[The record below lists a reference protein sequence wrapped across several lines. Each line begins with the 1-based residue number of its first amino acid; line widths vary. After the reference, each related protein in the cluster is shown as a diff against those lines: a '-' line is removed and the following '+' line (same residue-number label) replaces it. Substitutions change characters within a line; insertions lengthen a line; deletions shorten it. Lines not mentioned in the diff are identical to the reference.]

1 MLLNEHNS
9 KLLFETATIPVPKG
23 AAVFPGEEDGFA
35 PDFPLPWFLKAQ
47 VLSGGRGKA
56 GGILRIDAPADF
68 PAKARKLF
76 AREIKGESI
85 PFIRVE
91 PGEDI
96 AHEFYLSLTV
106 SREQRC
112 ILLTTGRQGGME
124 IERLGADNLLIQ
136 KIRLPGGPAPHQ
148 VRAAFFHLGLEKEV
162 FKDFSNFLD
171 TLFKCMLDNG
181 LLLAEI
187 NPLVLT
193 PDGRLVALDGK
204 VEMDDNFVDLHP
216 EAEAY
221 YQREHAAS
229 EENMARD
236 AGLSFVRLPGWVGL
250 MVNGAGLA
258 MATMDLLNFS
268 GLPASNFLDLG
279 GAADQKRME
288 TALELLF
295 GDDQVKAIFI
305 NLFGGILSCEKVAL
319 AMQGALGGKSPRK
332 PIVVRM
338 SGKDAEAGLK
348 ILREL
353 NVNNLHMAGDMQ
365 AAIAILDTI
374 RPTESASVDYPAP
387 LDLPLGPRPAPVN
400 WRSESIFAVDATTPI
415 LVQGITGRE
424 GQLHTRLMQEYGANI
439 VAGVTPFKGG
449 QETLGVPVYNS
460 IAEAK
465 RHHEIGASIIF
476 VPPRMA
482 ADAVSEAA
490 CNEIPW
496 TVCITEGITQ
506 HEMLAAFERAKAS
519 PTRIVGPNTP
529 GIIVPGQT
537 KIGIMPTRPFMPGP
551 VAVLSRSG
559 TLTYE
564 VADRLT
570 RAGIGQ
576 SICVGIGG
584 DPFIGLDFV
593 DMFEMIRNHEQTRAV
608 IILGEIGGQAEE
620 NLAEY
625 VLRTGFDKPVI
636 SFIAGQTAPAGKRL
650 GHAGAILEAGGGIQN
665 KLKAMGKA
673 GFAVCPSLEAVA
685 ETTAKALE

>member
-1 MLLNEHNS
+1 MLLDEHNS

-23 AAVFPGEEDGFA
+23 TTVFPGEEDDFA
-35 PDFPLPWFLKAQ
+35 PGYPLPWFLKAQ
-47 VLSGGRGKA
+47 VLSGGRGKS
-56 GGILRIDAPADF
+56 GGILRIDDPAEF

-76 AREIKGESI
+76 GREIKGESV

-96 AHEFYLSLTV
+96 THEFYLSLTV
-106 SREQRC
+106 SRERRC
-112 ILLTTGRQGGME
+112 ILLTAGRQGGVE
-124 IERLGADNLLIQ
+124 VEKLGADNLLVQEIG
-136 KIRLPGGPAPHQ
+136 LPGGPAPHQ
-148 VRAAFFHLGLEKEV
+148 VRAAFFHLGLDKDR
-162 FKDFSNFLD
+162 FKDFAGLLD
-171 TLFKCMLDNG
+171 ALFRCLLDNG
-181 LLLAEI
+181 LLMAEI
-187 NPLVLT
+187 NPLILT

-221 YQREHAAS
+221 YQREHAAP
-229 EENMARD
+229 EENLARD

-295 GDDQVKAIFI
+295 GDTQVKAIFI

-319 AMQGALGGKSPRK
+319 AMQGALGGKSPEK

-353 NVNNLHMAGDMQ
+353 NADNLHMAGDMQ

-374 RPTESASVDYPAP
+374 RPPQTEAVDYPAP
-387 LDLPLGPRPAPVN
+387 LDLPLGPRPAPTG
-400 WRSESIFAVDATTPI
+400 WQSETIFAVDADTPI

-424 GQLHTRLMQEYGANI
+424 GQLHTRLMQEYGANV

-449 QETLGVPVYNS
+449 QEILGVPVYNS
-460 IAEAK
+460 IAEA
-465 RHHEIGASIIF
+465 RRAHDIGASIIF

-482 ADAVSEAA
+482 ADAVAEAA
-490 CNEIPW
+490 SNEIPW

-506 HEMLAAFERAKAS
+506 HEMLAAFGRAKGS

-529 GIIVPGQT
+529 GIIVPGRT
-537 KIGIMPTRPFMPGP
+537 KIGIMPTMPFMPGP

-584 DPFIGLDFV
+584 DPFIGVDFV
-593 DMFEMIRNHEQTRAV
+593 DMFEMIRNHDQTRAV
-608 IILGEIGGQAEE
+608 IVLGEIGGQAEE

-625 VLRTGFDKPVI
+625 VVRTGFDKPVI

-650 GHAGAILEAGGGIQN
+650 GHAGAILEAGGGIQA
-665 KLKAMGKA
+665 KLETMGKA

-685 ETTAKALE
+685 ETTARALE